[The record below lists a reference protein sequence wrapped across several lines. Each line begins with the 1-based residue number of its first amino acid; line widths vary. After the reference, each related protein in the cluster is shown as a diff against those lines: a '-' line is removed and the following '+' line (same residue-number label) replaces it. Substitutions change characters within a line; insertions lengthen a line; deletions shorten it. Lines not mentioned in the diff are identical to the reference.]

1 MPKTSGTARHAAPA
15 SSMLGEI
22 RAGLSRSPKELSPK
36 YFYDHRGSELFE
48 RITQLI
54 EYYPTR
60 TEREILE
67 AWMPERIPGLDVRTL
82 VELGAGSG
90 EKTRVILDTMLA
102 ANSPIVYVP
111 IDVSAEFLKASASRL
126 RVEYPG
132 LKVLPVAADL
142 LDPLVL
148 PRELPGP
155 HLFAFLGSTI
165 GNFRPKKAAALLGRI
180 RAVMGSDDFFLL
192 GVDLRKDVAV
202 LEAAY
207 NDAEGV
213 TAEFNR
219 NILRVLNR
227 ALGADFDLD
236 AFRHRAIY
244 NAGAHRIEMYLDSTR
259 EQHVKIPGI
268 GVVRFREGEPLR
280 TEISCKYDRE
290 SVATLCS
297 AAGLRLTEWKTDANA
312 WFALA
317 LAERRS

>member
-1 MPKTSGTARHAAPA
+1 MPRISGPVPSAAP
-15 SSMLGEI
+15 SMLDEI
-22 RAGLSRSPKELSPK
+22 RAGLSRSPKEIPPK

-48 RITQLI
+48 RITELI

-67 AWMPERIPGLDVRTL
+67 AWIPDRIPGLDVRAL

-90 EKTRVILDTMLA
+90 EKTRVILDAMLA
-102 ANSPIVYVP
+102 AHSPIVYVP
-111 IDVSAEFLKASASRL
+111 IDVSAEFLKASAARL

-132 LKVLPVAADL
+132 LKVLPIVADL
-142 LDPLVL
+142 ADPLVL

-180 RAVMGSDDFFLL
+180 RAAMSSEDFFLL

-219 NILRVLNR
+219 NVLRVLNR
-227 ALGADFDLD
+227 TLGADFDLD
-236 AFRHRAIY
+236 AFRHRAVY
-244 NAGAHRIEMYLDSTR
+244 HTGAHRIEMYLDSTR
-259 EQHVKIPGI
+259 EQNVTIPGI
-268 GVVRFREGEPLR
+268 GVVRFRRDEPLR

-290 SVATLCS
+290 SVAALCS
-297 AAGLRLTEWKTDANA
+297 AAGLHLAEWKTDAKE

-317 LAERRS
+317 LAESRP

>member
-1 MPKTSGTARHAAPA
+1 MPKTSGPTQSATP
-15 SSMLGEI
+15 SIVEEI
-22 RAGLSRSPKELSPK
+22 RAGLSRSPKEIPPK

-48 RITQLI
+48 RITELI

-67 AWMPERIPGLDVRTL
+67 TWMPERIPGLDVRAL

-90 EKTRVILDTMLA
+90 EKARIILDAMLA
-102 ANSPIVYVP
+102 ARSPIVYVP
-111 IDVSAEFLKASASRL
+111 IDVSGEFLKASAARF

-132 LKVLPVAADL
+132 LKVLPIVADL
-142 LDPLVL
+142 ANPLVL
-148 PRELPGP
+148 PQDLPGP
-155 HLFAFLGSTI
+155 HLFAFLGSTL
-165 GNFRPKKAAALLGRI
+165 GNFRPKKATALLSRI
-180 RAVMGSDDFFLL
+180 HAVMDPEDVLLL

-219 NILRVLNR
+219 NVLRVLNR
-227 ALGADFDLD
+227 TLGADFDLD
-236 AFRHRAIY
+236 AFRHRAVY
-244 NAGAHRIEMYLDSTR
+244 HTGAHRIEMYLDSTR
-259 EQHVKIPGI
+259 EQKVTIPGI
-268 GVVRFREGEPLR
+268 GVVRFRRDEPLR

-290 SVATLCS
+290 SLAGLCS
-297 AAGLRLTEWKTDANA
+297 AAGLHLAEWKTDLNQ

-317 LAERRS
+317 LAFCRP

>member
-1 MPKTSGTARHAAPA
+1 MVD
-15 SSMLGEI
+15 EI
-22 RAGLSRSPKELSPK
+22 RAGLSCSPKEVSPK

-48 RITQLI
+48 RITELP

-67 AWMPERIPGLDVRTL
+67 AWMPERIPGLNVRAL

-90 EKTRVILDTMLA
+90 EKTRVILDSMLA
-102 ANSPIVYVP
+102 AHSPIVYVP
-111 IDVSAEFLKASASRL
+111 IDVSAEYLKASAGRL

-132 LKVLPVAADL
+132 LKVLPTVADL
-142 LDPLVL
+142 ADPIVL
-148 PRELPGP
+148 PRGLLGP

-165 GNFRPKKAAALLGRI
+165 GNFRPKKATALLRRI
-180 RAVMGSDDFFLL
+180 HAAMDRDDFFLL

-219 NILRVLNR
+219 NMLRVLNR
-227 ALGADFDLD
+227 MLGADFDLD
-236 AFRHRAIY
+236 AFRHRAVY
-244 NAGAHRIEMYLDSTR
+244 NADAHRIEMYLVSTR
-259 EQHVKIPGI
+259 DQNVTIPGI
-268 GVVRFREGEPLR
+268 GVVRFRLDEPLR
-280 TEISCKYDRE
+280 TEISCKHDRE
-290 SVATLCS
+290 SIASLF
-297 AAGLRLTEWKTDANA
+297 AAADLRLAEWKTDANE

-317 LAERRS
+317 LAQGTP

>member
-1 MPKTSGTARHAAPA
+1 MVD
-15 SSMLGEI
+15 EI
-22 RAGLSRSPKELSPK
+22 RAGLSRSPKEVSPK

-48 RITQLI
+48 RITELP

-67 AWMPERIPGLDVRTL
+67 AWMPERIPSLNVRAL

-90 EKTRVILDTMLA
+90 EKTRVILDAMLA
-102 ANSPIVYVP
+102 AHSPIVYVP
-111 IDVSAEFLKASASRL
+111 IDVSAEFLKASADRL

-132 LKVLPVAADL
+132 LKVFPTVADL
-142 LDPLVL
+142 ADPLVL
-148 PRELPGP
+148 PRGLPGP

-165 GNFRPKKAAALLGRI
+165 GNFRPEQAAALLRRI
-180 RAVMGSDDFFLL
+180 HAAMDRDDFFLL

-219 NILRVLNR
+219 NMLRVLNR
-227 ALGADFDLD
+227 TLGADFDLET
-236 AFRHRAIY
+236 FRHRAVY
-244 NAGAHRIEMYLDSTR
+244 NAEAHRIEMYLVSTR
-259 EQHVKIPGI
+259 EQHVTIPGLD
-268 GVVRFREGEPLR
+268 VVRFEEGEPLR

-290 SVATLCS
+290 SIASLFA
-297 AAGLRLTEWKTDANA
+297 AAGLRLAEWNTDANE

-317 LAERRS
+317 LAQGGGMP